1 MCFFKRIAPKRYIS
15 KSNWLWGVLKSLSCY
30 GSKIIVFQVG
40 APYFGS
46 HRQTSK
52 SQGEKKKA
60 RGKSPRQKAKA
71 KAKGKRPRQKA
82 FLVAL
87 KPLGSSAFCAV

>member
-1 MCFFKRIAPKRYIS
+1 MKKTPPKRYIS
-15 KSNWLWGVLKSLSCY
+15 KSVWLWGVLKSLSCY
-30 GSKIIVFQVG
+30 GSKIIIFQVG

-52 SQGEKKKA
+52 SQGERQKA
-60 RGKSPRQKAKA
+60 KGKSPRQKAKA